1 MGKRV
6 KLPLSLAVFVPAW
19 AVLGAFSTLDSRM
32 PTWRGLTVGAV
43 IGAFFGPVFGGNRK
57 WRVWDQIFGP
67 EQPRVGDDR
76 RASND
81 NETF

>member
-6 KLPLSLAVFVPAW
+6 KLPQSLAVFVPAW

-32 PTWRGLTVGAV
+32 PTWRGLTVGAA
-43 IGAFFGPVFGGNRK
+43 IGVFFALVFGGNHR
-57 WRVWDQIFGP
+57 WQVWDYIFDP
-67 EQPRVGDDR
+67 EQPSKGDDR